1 MEFLSA
7 HQLNIMLFMS
17 GICGIL
23 AFLASISR
31 ALSPKRRRILTLL
44 EAAAM
49 FLLLSDWYAY
59 RFRGEPGTTGFW
71 MVRISNFLVF
81 FLALF
86 MIHEITLYLSDLF
99 LNDAKFARVPKR
111 LQICEGIFGIGVGLL
126 LVSQFT
132 GLYYYFDETNIYHRG
147 PLNIVSF
154 VIPTLIVLIQL
165 SIVVQHRKKLN
176 RLIVISL
183 LINTVVPLIA
193 SVIQIF
199 AYGLSL
205 VNMSMVGVAIILY
218 VFVIIDLNRA
228 VENTRSFERELYRK
242 EKEHEHTLFKQTA
255 EALASAIDAKDKYT
269 HGHSSRVA
277 EYSVQIARAVYKS
290 DEECEQILFAA
301 LLHDVGKIG
310 IADRIINKE
319 GKLTAEEFDQI
330 KLHPVY
336 GYQILSKIEVS
347 PYLSLGARYHHERYD
362 GKGYPD
368 GLVGEGIP
376 EIARIIA
383 VADAYDAMT
392 SKRSY
397 RDPIP
402 QQRVREELVKGMG
415 TQFDPLFAKTM
426 IHLIDLDTE
435 YRMQEL
441 QSGSDP
447 SFSTDLVCDSLYS
460 SCSTGIL
467 MNDRISHIH
476 LVSGSIDSRKEQAGL
491 PAVILFDSLD
501 AQVQKTETKKKDL
514 NYYEYAM
521 IRFDGQVTADGV
533 REEKTEIRAA
543 AAKSGMSRN
552 DHQNTKEYDLE
563 AVRVD
568 DHVLI
573 RIMDGEQ
580 ILETILALPDNTRF
594 AYLALTGENCII
606 RDIQISEAK
615 ESVNADYIPRIA
627 EKISYIDGCPEGDL
641 PNLQIEGWRQAS
653 SAGIPLTSDIQLSFR
668 MKSLPSAR
676 LVWHCPFIV
685 LYTSTDG
692 QVEGKDYRE
701 FALIRLDGENWHTD
715 DHVVNE
721 TKVRKTDAFPG
732 WEEWKNRLRLGMD
745 CRIDI
750 RRDPR
755 VITVQTENLGINIY
769 SEISIHDFDGVI
781 YAALTG
787 DQCTITEIRIIRRTE
802 GV

>member
-23 AFLASISR
+23 AFLSCISR

-49 FLLLSDWYAY
+49 LLLLADRYAY
-59 RFRGEPGTTGFW
+59 LFRGEPGTTGFW
-71 MVRISNFLVF
+71 IVRISNFLVF
-81 FLALF
+81 FFVLF
-86 MIHEITLYLSDLF
+86 MLHEITLYLSDLF

-111 LQICEGIFGIGVGLL
+111 LRICEGIFGAGVGLL
-126 LVSQFT
+126 LISQFT
-132 GLYYYFDETNIYHRG
+132 GLYYFFDETNTYHRG
-147 PLNIVSF
+147 PLNVVSF
-154 VIPTLIVLIQL
+154 VIPALIGIIQL
-165 SIVVQHRKKLN
+165 SIVIQHRKKLN

-183 LINTVVPLIA
+183 IINTVVPLIA
-193 SVIQIF
+193 SVVQIF

-218 VFVIIDLNRA
+218 VFVIIDMNRV
-228 VENTRSFERELYRK
+228 VENTRRFETELYRK

-319 GKLTAEEFDQI
+319 GKLTDEEFAQI

-347 PYLSLGARYHHERYD
+347 PYLSIGARYHHERYD

-368 GLVGEGIP
+368 GLVGESIP

-397 RDPIP
+397 REPIP

-435 YRMQEL
+435 YRMKEL

-447 SFSTDLVCDSLYS
+447 SFSTDLVCDSMYKT
-460 SCSTGIL
+460 CSPGIL

-476 LVSGSIDSRKEQAGL
+476 LVCSTINSQNEQTGF
-491 PAVILFDSLD
+491 PAAVLFDCLD
-501 AQVQKTETKKKDL
+501 AHVPGTEAKKKDL
-514 NYYEYAM
+514 NYYEYAL
-521 IRFDGQVTADGV
+521 IRFDGQISAGGV
-533 REEKTEIRAA
+533 REKKTEIRTA
-543 AAKSGMSRN
+543 AAKAEVPGKDDQKPR
-552 DHQNTKEYDLE
+552 EYDLE
-563 AVRVD
+563 AVRVE
-568 DHVLI
+568 DHVQI
-573 RIMDGEQ
+573 RVTDGKQ
-580 ILETILALPDNTRF
+580 VMETILALPDNSRF
-594 AYLALTGENCII
+594 AYLALTGENCVI
-606 RDIQISEAK
+606 RDIQISEDK
-615 ESVNADYIPRIA
+615 ESVRPDYILRIA

-641 PNLQIEGWRQAS
+641 PNL
-653 SAGIPLTSDIQLSFR
+653 
-668 MKSLPSAR
+668 
-676 LVWHCPFIV
+676 
-685 LYTSTDG
+685 
-692 QVEGKDYRE
+692 
-701 FALIRLDGENWHTD
+701 
-715 DHVVNE
+715 
-721 TKVRKTDAFPG
+721 
-732 WEEWKNRLRLGMD
+732 
-745 CRIDI
+745 
-750 RRDPR
+750 
-755 VITVQTENLGINIY
+755 
-769 SEISIHDFDGVI
+769 
-781 YAALTG
+781 
-787 DQCTITEIRIIRRTE
+787 
-802 GV
+802 